1 MNAMSLS
8 RLAIA
13 ALAALAAAFAVS
25 ASAETLYKLIDKN
38 GKVTYSET
46 APKSFD
52 GQVIRIDID
61 PNANTAT
68 LPKPG
73 AAPAKGGEA
82 ARERGNRNTGN
93 AAKDDAEARIA
104 QAREKLEAAKRAQ
117 QDARDNPGPDDLQL
131 VGKVGGGARTIL
143 SEEYTQRL
151 EKLEQDV
158 KNAEDELRRAEK
170 ER

>member
-1 MNAMSLS
+1 MNAMSPT

-13 ALAALAAAFAVS
+13 ALAAAFAIS
-25 ASAETLYKLIDKN
+25 ASAQTLYKLIDKN
-38 GKVTYSET
+38 GKVTYSE
-46 APKSFD
+46 AKPKDFD

-68 LPKPG
+68 LPKGNPAPG
-73 AAPAKGGEA
+73 AGGEGT
-82 ARERGNRNTGN
+82 RERGTRSTGN

-104 QAREKLEAAKRAQ
+104 QARATLEAAKRAL
-117 QDARDNPGPDDLQL
+117 QDARDNPGDEDRQL

-143 SEEYTQRL
+143 SDAYVQRL